1 MAWYRS
7 AGKFILYFL
16 IVAAVALAVLVF
28 VFKMRF
34 EFDGSAMRPFVYFGD
49 KNARYAK
56 LEESRARQQKAP
68 APTPAP
74 AVAATPSADWT
85 DFRGP
90 LRDGRYTQTPILT
103 RWPKEG
109 LERLWRQP
117 VGGGYASFVVAQ
129 GRAFTIEQRRANE
142 AVTAYDV
149 GTGRE
154 LWAHSYPSDFRETMG
169 GEGPRAT
176 PTYHDGLVYSL
187 GATGELR
194 VLDSASGKL
203 MWRRNV
209 VEENGAKLVQ
219 WAMSASPLIVD
230 DTVVVQPGG
239 PNGASIVAYHKRT
252 GAPVWKSLDDR
263 QAYTT
268 PMIATLAGQRQIL
281 TVTALRAVGLR
292 PEDGTLLWEYP
303 WTTQHDISAAMP
315 LVVDETHFF
324 ISAGYD
330 HGAALVELTSTGGRF
345 SAKTVWQN
353 KRMKNRFSASVLY
366 QGHIYGLDEAILACV
381 NAQTGELKWKGG
393 RYGYG
398 QLLLAGG
405 HLVATTESGEVALV
419 EATPAAFTEVARF
432 QAIEGKTWNVPA
444 ISGGL
449 LLVRNHSEMA
459 CFRLKP

>member
-1 MAWYRS
+1 M
-7 AGKFILYFL
+7 
-16 IVAAVALAVLVF
+16 
-28 VFKMRF
+28 
-34 EFDGSAMRPFVYFGD
+34 DGSGKRPIVYFGD

-56 LEESRARQQKAP
+56 LEESRARQQATSAP
-68 APTPAP
+68 APAAP
-74 AVAATPSADWT
+74 TGSADWT

-90 LRDGRYTQTPILT
+90 GRDGRYTQTPILT
-103 RWPKEG
+103 RWPANG
-109 LERLWRQP
+109 LERLWKQP

-142 AVTAYDV
+142 AVAAYDLA
-149 GTGRE
+149 TGRE
-154 LWAHSYPSDFRETMG
+154 LWAHTYPADFRESMG

-194 VLDSASGKL
+194 VLEAATGTL
-203 MWRRNV
+203 TWRRNI

-239 PNGASIVAYHKRT
+239 PNGASFVAYHKRT

-268 PMIATLAGQRQIL
+268 PMLATLAGQRQIL

-303 WTTQHDISAAMP
+303 WTTEYDVNAAMP

-330 HGAALVELTSTGGRF
+330 HGAALVEVTGAGGKF
-345 SAKTVWQN
+345 SARTVWQN
-353 KRMKNRFSASVLY
+353 KRMKNRFSASVLH
-366 QGHIYGLDEAILACV
+366 QGHIYGLDESILACID
-381 NAQTGELKWKGG
+381 ARTGELKWKGG

-398 QLLLAGG
+398 QLLLAEG

-419 EATPAAFTEVARF
+419 AATPAAFTEVARF
-432 QAIEGKTWNVPA
+432 QAIAGKTWNVPA
-444 ISGGL
+444 IAGGL

-459 CFRLKP
+459 CFRLSPQ